1 MHSFTRRRFAQ
12 AMGAAAL
19 TGPAWAQQSN
29 DLEKIRAG
37 GVLKVA
43 VYKDFNPFSYGAAEA
58 FKGVDVALA
67 EALAKELGL
76 KLSLLPFDSGENMSD
91 DLRNMV
97 WKGHYL
103 GYGPA
108 HVMLHV
114 PVDRYFMRENKQALI
129 FAPYYR
135 ETVVLAHRKKALPKV
150 ERVDDLLGHTLAV
163 ERGTAAAS
171 AMLGAL
177 GGQLKDK
184 VHIANTAQE
193 AAASLLDGRVD
204 AVYATRAQIESV
216 IHASNAPGKTDVQIT
231 TLTLNGVPAA
241 GWPVGM
247 AVKAEA
253 TELSKA
259 LEVALVALSSK
270 GSLKAI
276 FEQEGVSLTAV

>member
-19 TGPAWAQQSN
+19 TGPAWAQQAN

>member
-19 TGPAWAQQSN
+19 TGPAWAQQAN

-43 VYKDFNPFSYGAAEA
+43 VYKDFNPFSYGAAES

-193 AAASLLDGRVD
+193 AAESLLDGRVD

>member
-19 TGPAWAQQSN
+19 TGPAWAQQAN

-193 AAASLLDGRVD
+193 AAASLVDGRVD

>member
-19 TGPAWAQQSN
+19 TGPAWAQQAN

-43 VYKDFNPFSYGAAEA
+43 VYKDFNPFSYGSAEA

-193 AAASLLDGRVD
+193 AAESLLDGRVD